1 MRIRNNPNAK
11 EEIQNFDR
19 YLPTKESL
27 ESVLSKNDKK
37 ICLEIGMGKGDF
49 ITGMALN
56 NKDSI
61 FIGVEL
67 CIPVLALAIKKLKRF
82 EAENNIKLDNVYL
95 MSFDAINVDEIFS
108 NFKIDKLYLNF
119 SDPWPKK
126 KHAKRRLTYK
136 TFLEK
141 YDNIMKD
148 TTIVEFKTD
157 NRKLFEFSLSSIA
170 NFGFEFIDVY
180 LDLHSEDI
188 PNVLT
193 EYEEKFSKY
202 GPIYKLVFKRKAK

>member
-11 EEIQNFDR
+11 EEIENFDR
-19 YLPTKESL
+19 YLGSKEDL
-27 ESVLSKNDKK
+27 ENVLKKSDKK

-49 ITGMALN
+49 ITNMALN

-67 CIPVLALAIKKLKRF
+67 CMPVLALAIKKLGRF
-82 EAENNIKLDNVYL
+82 EEEKGIKIDNLYL
-95 MSFDAINVDEIFS
+95 MSFDAANIDEMFS

-141 YDNIMKD
+141 YDKIMKD
-148 TTIVEFKTD
+148 DTIVEFKTD
-157 NRKLFEFSLSSIA
+157 NRKLFEFSLASIA
-170 NFGFEFIDVY
+170 NYGFEFLDVY

-188 PNVLT
+188 PNVVT
-193 EYEEKFSKY
+193 EYEEKFSKF
-202 GPIYKLVFKRKAK
+202 GPIYKLVFKRKV

>member
-11 EEIQNFDR
+11 EEIENFDR
-19 YLPTKESL
+19 YLGSKEDL
-27 ESVLSKNDKK
+27 ENVLKKSDKK

-49 ITGMALN
+49 ITNMALN

-67 CIPVLALAIKKLKRF
+67 CMPVLALAIKKLGRF
-82 EAENNIKLDNVYL
+82 EEEKGVKIDNLYL
-95 MSFDAINVDEIFS
+95 MSFDASNIDEMFS

-141 YDNIMKD
+141 YDKIMKD
-148 TTIVEFKTD
+148 DTIVEFKTD
-157 NRKLFEFSLSSIA
+157 NRKLFEFSLASIA
-170 NFGFEFIDVY
+170 NYGFEFLEVY

-188 PNVLT
+188 QNVVT
-193 EYEEKFSKY
+193 EYEEKFSKF
-202 GPIYKLVFKRKAK
+202 GPIYKLVFKRKV

>member
-11 EEIQNFDR
+11 EEIENFDR
-19 YLPTKESL
+19 YLGSKEEL
-27 ESVLSKNDKK
+27 ENVLKKSDKK

-49 ITGMALN
+49 ITNMALN

-61 FIGVEL
+61 FVGVEL
-67 CIPVLALAIKKLKRF
+67 CMPVLALAIKKLGRF
-82 EAENNIKLDNVYL
+82 EEEKGVKIDNLYL
-95 MSFDAINVDEIFS
+95 MSFDAANIDEMFS

-141 YDNIMKD
+141 YDKIMKD
-148 TTIVEFKTD
+148 DTIVEFKTD
-157 NRKLFEFSLSSIA
+157 NRKLFEFSLASIA
-170 NFGFEFIDVY
+170 NYGFEFLDVY

-188 PNVLT
+188 PNVVT
-193 EYEEKFSKY
+193 EYEEKFSKF
-202 GPIYKLVFKRKAK
+202 GPIYKLV

>member
-11 EEIQNFDR
+11 EEIENFDR
-19 YLPTKESL
+19 YLGSKEDL
-27 ESVLSKNDKK
+27 ENVLKKSDKK

-49 ITGMALN
+49 ITNMALN

-67 CIPVLALAIKKLKRF
+67 CMPVLALAIKKLGRF
-82 EAENNIKLDNVYL
+82 EEEKGVKIDNLYL
-95 MSFDAINVDEIFS
+95 MSFDASNIDEMFS

-141 YDNIMKD
+141 YDKIMKD
-148 TTIVEFKTD
+148 DTIVEFKTD
-157 NRKLFEFSLSSIA
+157 NRKLFEFSLASIA
-170 NFGFEFIDVY
+170 NYGFEFLEVY

-188 PNVLT
+188 PNVVT
-193 EYEEKFSKY
+193 EYEEKFSKF
-202 GPIYKLVFKRKAK
+202 GPIYKLVFKRKV

>member
-11 EEIQNFDR
+11 EEIENFDR
-19 YLPTKESL
+19 YLGPKEDL
-27 ESVLSKNDKK
+27 ENVLKKSDKK

-49 ITGMALN
+49 ITNMALN

-67 CIPVLALAIKKLKRF
+67 CMPVLALAIKKLGRF
-82 EAENNIKLDNVYL
+82 EKEKGVKIDNLYL
-95 MSFDAINVDEIFS
+95 MSFDASNIDEMFS

-141 YDNIMKD
+141 YDKIMKD
-148 TTIVEFKTD
+148 DTIVEFKTD
-157 NRKLFEFSLSSIA
+157 NRKLFEFSLASIA
-170 NFGFEFIDVY
+170 NYGFEFLDVY

-188 PNVLT
+188 PNVVT
-193 EYEEKFSKY
+193 EYEEKFSKF
-202 GPIYKLVFKRKAK
+202 GPIYKLVFKRKV

>member
-11 EEIQNFDR
+11 EEIENFDR
-19 YLPTKESL
+19 YLGSKEDL
-27 ESVLSKNDKK
+27 ENVLKKSDKK

-49 ITGMALN
+49 ITNMALN

-67 CIPVLALAIKKLKRF
+67 CRPVLALAIKKLGRF
-82 EAENNIKLDNVYL
+82 EEEKGVKIDNLYL
-95 MSFDAINVDEIFS
+95 MSFDAANIDEMFS

-141 YDNIMKD
+141 YDKIMKD
-148 TTIVEFKTD
+148 DTIVEFKTD
-157 NRKLFEFSLSSIA
+157 NRKLFEFSLASIA
-170 NFGFEFIDVY
+170 NYGFEFLDVY

-188 PNVLT
+188 PNVVT
-193 EYEEKFSKY
+193 EYEEKFSKF
-202 GPIYKLVFKRKAK
+202 GPIYKLVFKRKV

>member
-11 EEIQNFDR
+11 EEIENFDR
-19 YLPTKESL
+19 YLGPKEDL
-27 ESVLSKNDKK
+27 ENVLKKSDKK

-49 ITGMALN
+49 ITNMALN

-67 CIPVLALAIKKLKRF
+67 CMPVLALAIKKLGRF
-82 EAENNIKLDNVYL
+82 EEEKGVKIDNLYL
-95 MSFDAINVDEIFS
+95 MSFDAANIDEMFS

-141 YDNIMKD
+141 YDKIMKD
-148 TTIVEFKTD
+148 DTIVEFKTD
-157 NRKLFEFSLSSIA
+157 NRKLFEFSLASIA
-170 NFGFEFIDVY
+170 NYGFEFLDVY

-188 PNVLT
+188 PNVVT
-193 EYEEKFSKY
+193 EYEEKFSKF
-202 GPIYKLVFKRKAK
+202 GPIYKLVFKRKV

>member
-11 EEIQNFDR
+11 EEIENFDR
-19 YLPTKESL
+19 YLGSKEDL
-27 ESVLSKNDKK
+27 ENVLKKSDKK

-49 ITGMALN
+49 ITNMALN

-61 FIGVEL
+61 FIGVEI
-67 CIPVLALAIKKLKRF
+67 CMPVLALAIKKLGRF
-82 EAENNIKLDNVYL
+82 EEEKGIKIDNLYL
-95 MSFDAINVDEIFS
+95 MSFDAANIDEMFS

-141 YDNIMKD
+141 YDKIMKD
-148 TTIVEFKTD
+148 DTIVEFKTD
-157 NRKLFEFSLSSIA
+157 NRKLFEFSLASIA
-170 NFGFEFIDVY
+170 NYGFEFLDVY

-188 PNVLT
+188 PNVVT
-193 EYEEKFSKY
+193 EYEEKFSKF
-202 GPIYKLVFKRKAK
+202 GPIYKLVFKRKV

>member
-11 EEIQNFDR
+11 EEIENFDR
-19 YLPTKESL
+19 YLGSKEDL
-27 ESVLSKNDKK
+27 ENVLKKSDKK

-49 ITGMALN
+49 ITNMALN

-67 CIPVLALAIKKLKRF
+67 CMPVLALAIKKLGRF
-82 EAENNIKLDNVYL
+82 EKEKGVKIDNLYL
-95 MSFDAINVDEIFS
+95 MSFDASNIDEMFS

-141 YDNIMKD
+141 YDKIMKD
-148 TTIVEFKTD
+148 DTIVEFKTD
-157 NRKLFEFSLSSIA
+157 NRKLFEFSLASIA
-170 NFGFEFIDVY
+170 NYGFEFLDVY

-188 PNVLT
+188 PNVVT
-193 EYEEKFSKY
+193 EYEEKFSKF
-202 GPIYKLVFKRKAK
+202 GPIYKLVFKRKV

>member
-11 EEIQNFDR
+11 EEIENFDR
-19 YLPTKESL
+19 YLGSKEDL
-27 ESVLSKNDKK
+27 ENVLKKSDKK

-49 ITGMALN
+49 ITNMALN

-67 CIPVLALAIKKLKRF
+67 CMPVLALAIKKLGRF
-82 EAENNIKLDNVYL
+82 EEEKGVKIDNLYL
-95 MSFDAINVDEIFS
+95 MSFDAANIDEMFS

-141 YDNIMKD
+141 YDKIMKD
-148 TTIVEFKTD
+148 DTIVEFKTD
-157 NRKLFEFSLSSIA
+157 NRKLFEFSLASIA
-170 NFGFEFIDVY
+170 NYGFEFLNVY

-188 PNVLT
+188 PNVVT
-193 EYEEKFSKY
+193 EYEEKFSKF
-202 GPIYKLVFKRKAK
+202 GPIYKLVFKRKV

>member
-11 EEIQNFDR
+11 EEIENFDR
-19 YLPTKESL
+19 YLGSKEDL
-27 ESVLSKNDKK
+27 ENVLKKSDKK

-49 ITGMALN
+49 ITNMALN

-67 CIPVLALAIKKLKRF
+67 CMPVLALAIKKLGRF
-82 EAENNIKLDNVYL
+82 EEEKGVKIDNLYL
-95 MSFDAINVDEIFS
+95 MSFDASNIDEMFS

-141 YDNIMKD
+141 YDKI
-148 TTIVEFKTD
+148 I
-157 NRKLFEFSLSSIA
+157 
-170 NFGFEFIDVY
+170 
-180 LDLHSEDI
+180 
-188 PNVLT
+188 
-193 EYEEKFSKY
+193 
-202 GPIYKLVFKRKAK
+202 

>member
-11 EEIQNFDR
+11 EEIENFDR
-19 YLPTKESL
+19 YLGSKEDL
-27 ESVLSKNDKK
+27 ENVLKKSDKK

-49 ITGMALN
+49 ITNMALN

-67 CIPVLALAIKKLKRF
+67 CMPVLALAIKKLGRF
-82 EAENNIKLDNVYL
+82 EKEKGVKIDNLYL
-95 MSFDAINVDEIFS
+95 MSFDASNIDEMFS

-141 YDNIMKD
+141 YDKIMKD
-148 TTIVEFKTD
+148 DTIVEFKTD
-157 NRKLFEFSLSSIA
+157 NRKLFEFSLASIA
-170 NFGFEFIDVY
+170 NYGFEFLEVY

-188 PNVLT
+188 PNVVT
-193 EYEEKFSKY
+193 EYEEKFSKF
-202 GPIYKLVFKRKAK
+202 GPIYKLVFKRKV

>member
-11 EEIQNFDR
+11 EEIENFDR
-19 YLPTKESL
+19 YLGSKEDL
-27 ESVLSKNDKK
+27 ENVLKKSDKK

-49 ITGMALN
+49 ITNMALN

-67 CIPVLALAIKKLKRF
+67 CMPVLALAIKKLGRF
-82 EAENNIKLDNVYL
+82 EEEKGVKIDNLYL
-95 MSFDAINVDEIFS
+95 MSFDAANIDEMFS

-141 YDNIMKD
+141 YDKIMKD
-148 TTIVEFKTD
+148 DTIVEFKTD
-157 NRKLFEFSLSSIA
+157 NRKLFEFSLASIA
-170 NFGFEFIDVY
+170 NYGFEFLEVY

-188 PNVLT
+188 SNVVT
-193 EYEEKFSKY
+193 EYEEKFSKF
-202 GPIYKLVFKRKAK
+202 GPIYKLVFKRKV

>member
-1 MRIRNNPNAK
+1 
-11 EEIQNFDR
+11 
-19 YLPTKESL
+19 
-27 ESVLSKNDKK
+27 
-37 ICLEIGMGKGDF
+37 MGKGDF
-49 ITGMALN
+49 ITNMALN

-67 CIPVLALAIKKLKRF
+67 CMPVLALAIKKLGRF
-82 EAENNIKLDNVYL
+82 EEEKGVKIDNLYL
-95 MSFDAINVDEIFS
+95 MSFDASNIDEMFS

-141 YDNIMKD
+141 YDKIMKD
-148 TTIVEFKTD
+148 DTIVEFKTD
-157 NRKLFEFSLSSIA
+157 NSKLFEFSLASIA
-170 NFGFEFIDVY
+170 NYGFEFLEVY

-188 PNVLT
+188 PNVVT
-193 EYEEKFSKY
+193 EYEEKFSKF
-202 GPIYKLVFKRKAK
+202 GPIYKLVFKRKV

>member
-11 EEIQNFDR
+11 EEIENFDR
-19 YLPTKESL
+19 YLGSKEEL
-27 ESVLSKNDKK
+27 ENVLKKSDKK

-49 ITGMALN
+49 ITNMALN

-61 FIGVEL
+61 FVGVEL
-67 CIPVLALAIKKLKRF
+67 CMPVLALAIKKLGRF
-82 EAENNIKLDNVYL
+82 EEEKGVKIDNLYL
-95 MSFDAINVDEIFS
+95 MSFDAANIDEMFS

-141 YDNIMKD
+141 YDKIMKD
-148 TTIVEFKTD
+148 DTIVEFKTD
-157 NRKLFEFSLSSIA
+157 NRKLFEFSLASIA
-170 NFGFEFIDVY
+170 NYGFEFLDVY

-188 PNVLT
+188 PNVVT
-193 EYEEKFSKY
+193 EYEEKFSKF
-202 GPIYKLVFKRKAK
+202 GPIYKLVFKRKV

>member
-11 EEIQNFDR
+11 EEIENFDR
-19 YLPTKESL
+19 YLGSKEDL
-27 ESVLSKNDKK
+27 ENVLKKSDKK

-49 ITGMALN
+49 ITNMALN

-67 CIPVLALAIKKLKRF
+67 CMPVLALAIKKLGRF
-82 EAENNIKLDNVYL
+82 EEEKGVKIDNLYL
-95 MSFDAINVDEIFS
+95 MSFDASNIDEMFS

-141 YDNIMKD
+141 YDKIMKD
-148 TTIVEFKTD
+148 DTIVEFKTD
-157 NRKLFEFSLSSIA
+157 NRKLFEFSLASIA
-170 NFGFEFIDVY
+170 NYGFEFLEVY

-188 PNVLT
+188 SNVVT
-193 EYEEKFSKY
+193 EYEEKFSKF
-202 GPIYKLVFKRKAK
+202 GPIYKLVFKRKV

>member
-11 EEIQNFDR
+11 EEIENFDR
-19 YLPTKESL
+19 YLGSKEDL
-27 ESVLSKNDKK
+27 ENVLKKSDKK

-49 ITGMALN
+49 ITNMALN

-67 CIPVLALAIKKLKRF
+67 CMPVLALAIKKLGRF
-82 EAENNIKLDNVYL
+82 EEEKGVKIDNLYL
-95 MSFDAINVDEIFS
+95 MSFDAANIDEMFS

-141 YDNIMKD
+141 YDKIMKD
-148 TTIVEFKTD
+148 DTIVEFKTD
-157 NRKLFEFSLSSIA
+157 NRKLFEFSLASIA
-170 NFGFEFIDVY
+170 NYGFEFLDVY

-188 PNVLT
+188 PNVVT
-193 EYEEKFSKY
+193 EYEEKFSKF
-202 GPIYKLVFKRKAK
+202 GPIYKLVFKRKV

>member
-11 EEIQNFDR
+11 EEIENFDR
-19 YLPTKESL
+19 YLGSKEDL
-27 ESVLSKNDKK
+27 ENVLKKSDKK
-37 ICLEIGMGKGDF
+37 ICLETGMGKGDF
-49 ITGMALN
+49 ITNMALN

-67 CIPVLALAIKKLKRF
+67 CMPVLALAIKKLGRF
-82 EAENNIKLDNVYL
+82 EEEKGVKIDNLYL
-95 MSFDAINVDEIFS
+95 MSFDAANIDEMFS

-141 YDNIMKD
+141 YDKIMKD
-148 TTIVEFKTD
+148 DTIVEFKTD
-157 NRKLFEFSLSSIA
+157 NRKLFEFSLASIA
-170 NFGFEFIDVY
+170 NYGFEFLEVY

-188 PNVLT
+188 PNVVT
-193 EYEEKFSKY
+193 EYEEKFSKF
-202 GPIYKLVFKRKAK
+202 GPIYKLVFKRKV